1 VSGLEGKRGLRTSD
15 YDYHLPPERIAQT
28 PRQRRD
34 EARLLVVYRDSGAM
48 EHRTFADLAEL
59 VPAGDAV
66 VLNTT
71 RVIRARLLGRRENG
85 ASAEVLLLRPLGGS
99 RFEAMVHPGGKLKP
113 GRKVLIAPDFHVEI
127 EAVTERRTRIVRL
140 VTDLPPAQALER
152 FGHVPLPPYIRRP
165 DTPEDEAHYQTV
177 YARVPGSVAAPTA
190 GLHFTRELLDRL
202 SQRGVLLA
210 EIVLHIGAGTF
221 KPVESEDPAQHQMHE
236 EFYSIEP
243 STATA
248 LNAVRA
254 RQGHIWA
261 VGTTVART
269 LETVADDSG
278 VLHAGSG
285 ETRLF
290 IRPPYR
296 WKAVDRLLTNF
307 HLPRSTLLMLV
318 AAFAGYELTMEA
330 YAEALRAG
338 YMFYSYGD
346 AMLIV

>member
-1 VSGLEGKRGLRTSD
+1 
-15 YDYHLPPERIAQT
+15 
-28 PRQRRD
+28 
-34 EARLLVVYRDSGAM
+34 LLVVYRGSGAM
-48 EHRTFADLAEL
+48 EHRTFADLADL
-59 VPAGDAV
+59 VPAGDAM

-113 GRKVLIAPDFHVEI
+113 GRKVLVAPDFHVEI

-140 VTDLPPAQALER
+140 VTDLPPEEALR
-152 FGHVPLPPYIRRP
+152 RYGHVPLPPYIRRP

-202 SQRGVLLA
+202 AQRGVLLA

-236 EFYSIEP
+236 EFYSVEP